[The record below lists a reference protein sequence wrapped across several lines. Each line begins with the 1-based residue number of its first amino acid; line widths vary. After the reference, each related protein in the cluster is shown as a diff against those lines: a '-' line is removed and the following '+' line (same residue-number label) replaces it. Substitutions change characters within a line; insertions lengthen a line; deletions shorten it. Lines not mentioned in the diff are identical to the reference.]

1 MMNIG
6 KKKKLL
12 IVVLVVALVACSL
25 VIYNVYRTWGVSDF
39 FIEAFTPF
47 FESGGEGYT
56 VRSHQGIDITEQ
68 FYNDNVGAFR
78 IGNWRYISKN
88 ADKYV
93 GQLTSG

>member
-12 IVVLVVALVACSL
+12 IAVHVIAVIVFSL
-25 VIYNVYRTWGVSDF
+25 VIYNGYRTWDVSDF

-68 FYNDNVGAFR
+68 FYSDNIGAFR

-88 ADKYV
+88 TDKYV
-93 GQLTSG
+93 GELTSG